1 MMITKEIVSMI
12 KNRYVQFYSLVTENE
27 KLLNE
32 RINELAI
39 NIADIDI
46 RRKICSIDVN
56 KDCRKK
62 LKHLLNFI
70 LLKYNFHDLDFNDI
84 YDTTKIGDPKSR
96 KRTARYNGSDPRT
109 VERLKY
115 ALKYQLIAN
124 DDCLYPIKDC
134 WFPDKQNKLK
144 YYHIISFMIVYK
156 LLYNVN
162 NSITYNVDNDL
173 NKAYYN
179 PITNDVIKNIVR
191 DVINELEYC
200 NYELIGIDGN
210 PTKIK
215 IKPNREQKNM
225 KRFDCTQ
232 LTNYI
237 ELATIKNN
245 KPPTLNELKEFIN
258 EMLEE
263 TSYGNDVEP
272 ICHEQ
277 YLRYYINIYNLGDK
291 ISQRKRRTKAEKES
305 QENKK

>member
-1 MMITKEIVSMI
+1 MIENK
-12 KNRYVQFYSLVTENE
+12 YQQCYSLVTANE

-39 NIADIDI
+39 NIVDIDI

-56 KDCRKK
+56 KDCRKE

-134 WFPDKQNKLK
+134 WFSDKQNKLK

-191 DVINELEYC
+191 DVIMNW
-200 NYELIGIDGN
+200 
-210 PTKIK
+210 
-215 IKPNREQKNM
+215 
-225 KRFDCTQ
+225 
-232 LTNYI
+232 
-237 ELATIKNN
+237 
-245 KPPTLNELKEFIN
+245 
-258 EMLEE
+258 
-263 TSYGNDVEP
+263 
-272 ICHEQ
+272 
-277 YLRYYINIYNLGDK
+277 NIVIMN
-291 ISQRKRRTKAEKES
+291 
-305 QENKK
+305 